1 MSSSRRGSE
10 SLLSDCRTP
19 SSAFF
24 HALHGKFTGCFA
36 PDWKAL
42 VGLNGE
48 ARRIPQPPSAGPP
61 VLRRPSFSGRKL
73 MEAQVQDELDCA
85 GHSLSDL
92 AQRFEQRQKVRSRLH
107 GPALDWSRQTSEDS
121 NASVTEFN
129 FLFEGTSG
137 TA

>member
-1 MSSSRRGSE
+1 MPFGSHGISRLARS
-10 SLLSDCRTP
+10 
-19 SSAFF
+19 
-24 HALHGKFTGCFA
+24 HGIGGF
-36 PDWKAL
+36 L
-42 VGLNGE
+42 
-48 ARRIPQPPSAGPP
+48 
-61 VLRRPSFSGRKL
+61 
-73 MEAQVQDELDCA
+73 AQVQDELDCA